1 MNPTYM
7 ESTLAGTWYDNHP
20 GRLRSELKAALS
32 AARIPSNPN
41 VFAVIMPHAGYAY
54 SGRCAAHGAQA
65 VAAVPALRRVIVLG
79 LTHRI
84 RLPNAVSLPSQAT
97 AYRSP
102 LGDTPLDT
110 DAIAGLLEDT
120 LFTDVPATR
129 RGENSIEMQLPLLQ
143 VALEGRDW
151 SLVPIT
157 LGQLDEEARARVA
170 QTLAP
175 LMDAGTVLVVSSDFT
190 HYGPDFS
197 YVPFQDDIE
206 ANLRQVDGGAI
217 QTILNGDAQGFAA
230 YCNQTGATIC
240 GQDPIGVMLRM
251 LPPGFTAQEL
261 AYDTSGRSTG
271 DFTNSVSY
279 ATAAFYRPSRP

>member
-240 GQDPIGVMLRM
+240 GQDPIGVMLRT